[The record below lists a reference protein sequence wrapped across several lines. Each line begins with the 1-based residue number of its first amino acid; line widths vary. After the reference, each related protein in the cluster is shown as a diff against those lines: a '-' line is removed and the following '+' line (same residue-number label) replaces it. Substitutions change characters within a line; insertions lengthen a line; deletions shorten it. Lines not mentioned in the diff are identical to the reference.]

1 VAGLCERL
9 DGAPPGGWL
18 VVADDAY
25 GHAVSLFALWATRRF
40 AISPPNL
47 QPATLRHAATQA
59 AGVLCNLPE
68 RLELGAAIDPLD
80 WESESVPQWDALDGE
95 AEALELFTSGSTGSG
110 KVAKKRI
117 RHLEAEVQR
126 LEATWGADVD
136 RSVMLATA
144 SHHHLY
150 GLLFGVLWPL
160 SAGRAFHASHF
171 IHPRELLPRAA
182 AHDHCVLASVPAHL
196 RRLAQHP
203 GLGEL
208 RGRCRIVFSSGGPL
222 AAETAHGFAEQLGR
236 APVEVFGSTETG
248 GVAWRLQAPDSRDA
262 AWTPLVDVEVQRDG
276 RDAVARVRSPFVSV
290 GEDQGWF
297 TMGDRIRLLPDG
309 RFELL
314 GRADRIVKVGEKRLD
329 LAEMES
335 DLRGHPY
342 VSNVAL
348 LVLELRG
355 DQRIAAVAVPTT
367 EGERAVSEGGRR
379 GFAKALTAHLA
390 GRWDAVVVPKSWR
403 VVDAL
408 PENAQGKVSVE
419 SLRSLFRQEHVA
431 SGGGIE
437 DRPEFLERVR
447 SDDALEWQCR
457 VPHELACLAGHFP
470 GLPLV
475 PGVLQIDWAM
485 GLAGE
490 LVGRG
495 DVEAAEIGLV
505 KFLEV
510 LRPGEIFRIRVEL
523 EADGWIRFRLW
534 NTESEFAAGRIR
546 LAAEAPR

>member
-1 VAGLCERL
+1 
-9 DGAPPGGWL
+9 
-18 VVADDAY
+18 
-25 GHAVSLFALWATRRF
+25 
-40 AISPPNL
+40 
-47 QPATLRHAATQA
+47 
-59 AGVLCNLPE
+59 
-68 RLELGAAIDPLD
+68 
-80 WESESVPQWDALDGE
+80 
-95 AEALELFTSGSTGSG
+95 
-110 KVAKKRI
+110 
-117 RHLEAEVQR
+117 
-126 LEATWGADVD
+126 
-136 RSVMLATA
+136 
-144 SHHHLY
+144 
-150 GLLFGVLWPL
+150 
-160 SAGRAFHASHF
+160 
-171 IHPRELLPRAA
+171 
-182 AHDHCVLASVPAHL
+182 
-196 RRLAQHP
+196 
-203 GLGEL
+203 
-208 RGRCRIVFSSGGPL
+208 
-222 AAETAHGFAEQLGR
+222 
-236 APVEVFGSTETG
+236 
-248 GVAWRLQAPDSRDA
+248 
-262 AWTPLVDVEVQRDG
+262 
-276 RDAVARVRSPFVSV
+276 
-290 GEDQGWF
+290 
-297 TMGDRIRLLPDG
+297 
-309 RFELL
+309 
-314 GRADRIVKVGEKRLD
+314 
-329 LAEMES
+329 
-335 DLRGHPY
+335 
-342 VSNVAL
+342 
-348 LVLELRG
+348 
-355 DQRIAAVAVPTT
+355 
-367 EGERAVSEGGRR
+367 
-379 GFAKALTAHLA
+379 
-390 GRWDAVVVPKSWR
+390 VVVPKSWR